1 MTNKK
6 TIKKKV
12 EKEVIEVKEEKK
24 VEKKAVKSSILVQW
38 RGIEREYTLEEH
50 GKDFMQVAQSFSD
63 NVGGILV

>member
-1 MTNKK
+1 MTKKK
-6 TIKKKV
+6 TTKKV

-38 RGIEREYTLEEH
+38 RGREREYTLKEH
-50 GKDFMQVAQSFSD
+50 GKDFMLVAQSFSD